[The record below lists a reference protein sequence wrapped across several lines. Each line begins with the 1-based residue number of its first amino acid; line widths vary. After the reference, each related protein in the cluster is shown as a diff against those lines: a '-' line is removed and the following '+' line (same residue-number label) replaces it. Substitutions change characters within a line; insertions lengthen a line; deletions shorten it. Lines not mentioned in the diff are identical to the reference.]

1 MISRRL
7 AALLSPF
14 VVGLPVGLTI
24 LDVFGYVAKVD
35 GVSMQPSLNPDG
47 KTGDFVFLS
56 RWAVRDFRVARG
68 EIVSLVSPKDPG
80 TKIIKRVIGVEGDII
95 QTLKWKRHFLRVPP
109 GHIWIEGD
117 HKLHSLDSNTFG
129 PVCGILLLLG
139 AGFTWSG
146 DKQSNTHR
154 LAP

>member
-1 MISRRL
+1 MIRRRL
-7 AALLSPF
+7 VALLSPF

-68 EIVSLVSPKDPG
+68 EIISLV
-80 TKIIKRVIGVEGDII
+80 
-95 QTLKWKRHFLRVPP
+95 
-109 GHIWIEGD
+109 
-117 HKLHSLDSNTFG
+117 
-129 PVCGILLLLG
+129 
-139 AGFTWSG
+139 
-146 DKQSNTHR
+146 
-154 LAP
+154 